1 MTAPRSVAAIASL
14 VLFCAV
20 AGCTNYYEI
29 PIETPIQPKMDVTPF
44 TRVLVAGFIGG
55 GTDDVDANMET
66 VRLLRSQLRSK
77 SSLRVIE
84 AEVLQLEEI
93 ARDQVGKSSTGPSG
107 SGGGPGAES
116 GTNGTP
122 QTLAPVPQLP
132 PAGPEVPPQQPP
144 VPPEAPPQPPAP
156 AAQDAQDAPRQQPGT
171 PAADADGKIRNEK
184 DLEQFQAIFKDAA
197 FWKKLGQEHENPLI
211 VTGTVL
217 FTNTQASGFV
227 NTNREVIDPL
237 GRRVVQPYRVYM
249 ERKGFIIEPRFVFI
263 DGRTGEILYTDRFH
277 EEILY
282 PAQQNVPALS
292 SYFELM
298 DRLIPSFL
306 GSLST
311 QRIRGT
317 RVLLK

>member
-1 MTAPRSVAAIASL
+1 MTAPRSAAALASL
-14 VLFCAV
+14 VLVLAA
-20 AGCTNYYEI
+20 AGCTNFYEI
-29 PIETPIQPKMDVTPF
+29 PIETPIQPKMDITPF
-44 TRVLVAGFIGG
+44 SRVLVAGFISG

-77 SSLRVIE
+77 SALRVIE
-84 AEVLQLEEI
+84 AQALPLTEI
-93 ARDQVGKSSTGPSG
+93 ARDHVAKQAGALSGP
-107 SGGGPGAES
+107 AAA
-116 GTNGTP
+116 
-122 QTLAPVPQLP
+122 Q
-132 PAGPEVPPQQPP
+132 
-144 VPPEAPPQPPAP
+144 PAP
-156 AAQDAQDAPRQQPGT
+156 AAPTSGPGVAEPMPGDVTNGSTPAGQQPVPGL
-171 PAADADGKIRNEK
+171 AGDGRIRNEQ
-184 DLEQFQAIFKDAA
+184 DLERYQAFFSHTEFGKR
-197 FWKKLGQEHENPLI
+197 LGEEHQNPLI

-217 FTNTQASGFV
+217 FTNTQTSGFV

-237 GRRVVQPYRVYM
+237 GRRIVQPMRVYM
-249 ERKGFIIEPRFVFI
+249 ERKGFIIEPRFIFI
-263 DGRTGEILYTDRFH
+263 DGRTGEVLYSDRFH

>member
-1 MTAPRSVAAIASL
+1 MTGPRNVAAVASIF
-14 VLFCAV
+14 VLCA
-20 AGCTNYYEI
+20 AIGCTNFYEI

-44 TRVLVAGFIGG
+44 TRVLVAGFISG
-55 GTDDVDANMET
+55 GTDDVDGNLET

-77 SSLRVIE
+77 SNLRVIE
-84 AEVLQLEEI
+84 AEVLPLADI
-93 ARDQVGKSSTGPSG
+93 ARDQVK
-107 SGGGPGAES
+107 A
-116 GTNGTP
+116 
-122 QTLAPVPQLP
+122 
-132 PAGPEVPPQQPP
+132 
-144 VPPEAPPQPPAP
+144 AP
-156 AAQDAQDAPRQQPGT
+156 AAPASTSSTDQGRGGT
-171 PAADADGKIRNEK
+171 PAASETANHSGSSQPVTESGGQTPAPVPPLPPAEGSTQQVQPVPTLPGGPEAGDGKIRNEK
-184 DLEQFQAIFKDAA
+184 DLERYQAIFENKE
-197 FWKKLGQEHENPLI
+197 FWRKLGQEHQNPLI

-217 FTNTQASGFV
+217 FTNTQSSGFV
-227 NTNREVIDPL
+227 TTNREIIDPL

-249 ERKGFIIEPRFVFI
+249 ERKGFIIEPRFIFI
-263 DGRTGEILYTDRFH
+263 DGRTGAVLYSDRFH

-282 PAQQNVPALS
+282 PAQQQTPPLS